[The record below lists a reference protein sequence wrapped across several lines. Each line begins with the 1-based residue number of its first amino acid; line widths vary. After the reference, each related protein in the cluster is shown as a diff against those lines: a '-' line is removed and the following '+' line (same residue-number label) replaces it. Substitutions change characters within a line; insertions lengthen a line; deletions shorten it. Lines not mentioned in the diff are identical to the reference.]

1 MNIPR
6 RLVKKIL
13 NEWTFFWKL
22 VRSDLL
28 STIIPGIL
36 VTISSLIYYDIDLK
50 QSTTTILIALI
61 YFSLYVYTFTITNQL
76 NTIEEDKINKP
87 FRPLPSGITSKKEMI
102 VRELLFTFIFL
113 LFGFYF
119 GIIKWAL
126 LWVVV
131 STFHNF
137 IGHKYWIS
145 KNIISMSL
153 GIFSIIGAGWELTQ
167 PIKGYPLQWGIII
180 SLVFG
185 LCAVIQDFRDVKGDK
200 LINRKTLPIDLGDF
214 RARLISILFSLLSY
228 ILLLIFVFIPSNKT
242 LLAYIFGLIITFLFL
257 IIIGRL
263 LFFKTEKD
271 DHYTYTILLYLFNV
285 VLFTGFIYL

>member
-1 MNIPR
+1 
-6 RLVKKIL
+6 
-13 NEWTFFWKL
+13 
-22 VRSDLL
+22 
-28 STIIPGIL
+28 